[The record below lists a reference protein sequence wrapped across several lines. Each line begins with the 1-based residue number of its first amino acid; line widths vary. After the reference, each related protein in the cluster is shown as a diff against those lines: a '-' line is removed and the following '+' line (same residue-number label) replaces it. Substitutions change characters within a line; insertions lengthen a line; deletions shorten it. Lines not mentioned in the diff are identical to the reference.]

1 MSVHDRTG
9 NRAATGIVRKS
20 PLDYTG
26 THFFQFVRSIC
37 TGTHFFKFV
46 RSICTGTHVYHFDHG
61 QSESS
66 LKDGRAQKACH
77 FFPFF
82 SFFFRHKY
90 YLHNEMPPDVALV
103 PSLIEGLQ
111 VVQGRCVV
119 PVFLYRYTMKIS
131 LKKARSPGTMEGQI
145 RLGTSAHRSMH
156 PDIMYT
162 HHEFNESLTTF
173 SSFESVDA
181 LDCDLSL
188 SQHPSESLR
197 IALSESQ
204 EFLQIQIA

>member
-37 TGTHFFKFV
+37 TGTHCFQFVHSICTGTHFFKFV

-61 QSESS
+61 QSESA

-82 SFFFRHKY
+82 SLFSRHKY

-103 PSLIEGLQ
+103 PSLIERLQ
-111 VVQGRCVV
+111 VVQGRRVV
-119 PVFLYRYTMKIS
+119 PVFLYRYSMKIS
-131 LKKARSPGTMEGQI
+131 LKKARSPGTMEG
-145 RLGTSAHRSMH
+145 GRS
-156 PDIMYT
+156 D
-162 HHEFNESLTTF
+162 
-173 SSFESVDA
+173 
-181 LDCDLSL
+181 
-188 SQHPSESLR
+188 
-197 IALSESQ
+197 
-204 EFLQIQIA
+204 